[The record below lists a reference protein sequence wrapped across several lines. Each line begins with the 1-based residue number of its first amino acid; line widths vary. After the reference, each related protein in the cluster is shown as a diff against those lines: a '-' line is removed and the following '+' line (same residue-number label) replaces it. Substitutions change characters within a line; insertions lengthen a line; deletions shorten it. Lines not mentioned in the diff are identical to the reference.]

1 MLILSEAINRTLER
15 IEKTIMADVEKEIRY
30 PITVA
35 IDKKAHTG
43 PDATSIQLQIFQEF
57 KKSLENGINPVIR
70 CYDAEREEAMLEL
83 IDRIWAFY
91 EPFTAQQILNIKN
104 SAIIEDGL
112 KQRLEKFRKK
122 FKEDK
127 VAEALTNF
135 FNDPC
140 ASSWDMEDSSCGLR
154 IFKLVPTLEEYKKI
168 LERESVKDIAP
179 KNSKKCLNI
188 RLGFSRIEEEQ
199 VIQEKG
205 LVNDYRRFC
214 DKYKSSREAQK
225 YKLWYDI
232 CEKGIYYVYIPKV

>member
-1 MLILSEAINRTLER
+1 MMRKIAYVINFIVKGGPSAVVLNMIHNLDRTEYEPVLITLFQGNSPEI
-15 IEKTIMADVEKEIRY
+15 IEQEK
-30 PITVA
+30 
-35 IDKKAHTG
+35 KHG
-43 PDATSIQLQIFQEF
+43 LQIIECGHRSRMKF
-57 KKSLENGINPVIR
+57 
-70 CYDAEREEAMLEL
+70 
-83 IDRIWAFY
+83 
-91 EPFTAQQILNIKN
+91 ILH
-104 SAIIEDGL
+104 GL
-112 KQRLEKFRKK
+112 
-122 FKEDK
+122 
-127 VAEALTNF
+127 
-135 FNDPC
+135 
-140 ASSWDMEDSSCGLR
+140 S
-154 IFKLVPTLEEYKKI
+154 EYKKI